1 MRGGY
6 SMYSVNAVQLSRK
19 SYSITGRY
27 GSLSSGLR
35 YLYVLLLMLYLAV
48 AHTAARA
55 ELTPLEAM
63 VERLHEHPEV
73 RMNESM
79 AREWSN
85 SSDGALG
92 LPNPSI
98 TIGLNNVPAD
108 DPMNLERYLPSN
120 RSLEFKQAIPN
131 GDAREAMRRTLL
143 ARSEV
148 AELER
153 LKVLARLKE
162 SLITALA
169 ERRRIAESKE
179 ALDGQLDLISELERW
194 LRGEMEGGNS
204 VYARFDELDV
214 QRGRIEERLVVL
226 NGEDLRWQAEL
237 RKLLDT
243 VPDQDVLPD
252 IEPQEWTGNAT
263 ELLAVE
269 GAQRKLEVARSQV
282 NEKKAALSP
291 DYAFGM
297 AWQQR
302 ESGPNFDG
310 KDWLTFKFTVSIP
323 LWADSNQRPRLIA
336 AEEAVASATAE
347 LDHRLREARGKY
359 DGAMADYRTSDK
371 LLRALTRRSG
381 RLSELEAANRRRYEA
396 GDGSLEDV
404 IRPAIQRAEIA
415 LDKAKQRAARTISAA
430 RINALL
436 VENGS

>member
-1 MRGGY
+1 MC
-6 SMYSVNAVQLSRK
+6 SVNAAQLSRK
-19 SYSITGRY
+19 SYSVSGRY
-27 GSLSSGLR
+27 GSLSSGRR
-35 YLYVLLLMLYLAV
+35 YLYVSLLMLYLAV
-48 AHTAARA
+48 GHTAAS
-55 ELTPLEAM
+55 EEMTPLEAM
-63 VERLHEHPEV
+63 VERLYEHPEV
-73 RMNESM
+73 RMNESI

-85 SSDGALG
+85 SSEGALG

-148 AELER
+148 AALER

-162 SLITALA
+162 RLITALA

-214 QRGRIEERLVVL
+214 QRGRIEERLVAL
-226 NGEDLRWQAEL
+226 DGEDLRWQAEL
-237 RKLLDT
+237 RELLDT
-243 VPDQDVLPD
+243 VPDLDVLPD
-252 IEPQEWTGNAT
+252 IEPQEWTGNAMQ
-263 ELLAVE
+263 LLAVE

-282 NEKKAALSP
+282 KEKKAALSP

-302 ESGPNFDG
+302 ESGANFDG
-310 KDWLTFKFTVSIP
+310 QDWLTFKFTVSIP

-336 AEEAVASATAE
+336 AEEAMTGATAE
-347 LDHRLREARGKY
+347 RDHRLREARGKY
-359 DGAMADYRTSDK
+359 DDAMADYRTSDK

-415 LDKAKQRAARTISAA
+415 FDKAKQRAVRTISAA

-436 VENGS
+436 LESDS